1 MNNINA
7 IKFISEGVSTVSLIK
22 KCDVLTDYNVSLE
35 YSYNGND
42 WSEWDFSSLSINS
55 DGALYIRGYNPDGFS
70 ALNTHFSFVIKGDKV
85 SCSGNIMSLI
95 DYNNLPDVIP
105 NAYCFYGLF
114 EGCTALKTAPE
125 LPAKTLADWCYAYMF
140 SFCTSLIKT
149 PELPAKTLAD
159 WCYAYMF
166 FDCSSL
172 TTAPELPAMKLADSC
187 YYRMLSKCT
196 SLVKAPELPAK
207 TLSNWC
213 YAYMFKD
220 CTSLATT
227 PELPTTEKLV
237 FCYESMF
244 SGCTTLKGEQ

>member
-1 MNNINA
+1 MNTMNTMNTIM
-7 IKFISEGVSTVSLIK
+7 FLSEGVSIISLIK
-22 KCDVLTDYNVSLE
+22 KCNVLTDYNVSLE

-114 EGCTALKTAPE
+114 ECCTALKTAPE
-125 LPAKTLADWCYAYMF
+125 LPAKTLSD
-140 SFCTSLIKT
+140 
-149 PELPAKTLAD
+149 
-159 WCYAYMF
+159 
-166 FDCSSL
+166 
-172 TTAPELPAMKLADSC
+172 
-187 YYRMLSKCT
+187 
-196 SLVKAPELPAK
+196 
-207 TLSNWC
+207 WC

-227 PELPTTEKLV
+227 PELPTTELV
-237 FCYESMF
+237 YCCYESMF
-244 SGCTTLKGEQ
+244 SGCTALKGEQ